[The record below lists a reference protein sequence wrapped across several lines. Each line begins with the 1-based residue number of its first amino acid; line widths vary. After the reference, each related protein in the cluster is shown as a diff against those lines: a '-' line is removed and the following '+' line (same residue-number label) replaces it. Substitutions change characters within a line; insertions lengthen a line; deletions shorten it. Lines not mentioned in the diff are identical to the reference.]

1 MEGQGNERFCMEQ
14 VIITKDNMGLFDIRP
29 LIRLFSTLR
38 AGQYMVEVKRH
49 RNQRTNEQNKWLW
62 GCIYPMMLSG
72 FIAIGWDDFTDTEQ
86 VHEYCKLMFGRKK
99 HVNKHTGEVVEIPDS
114 TAQMT
119 TLEFAEYCEQ
129 LRSFAKEYLSIEIPD
144 PNTTIK

>member
-49 RNQRTNEQNKWLW
+49 RGKRTDPQNRYYW
-62 GCIYPMMLSG
+62 GLVVPAVRAGL
-72 FIAIGWDDFTDTEQ
+72 IALGWEDMTNDELA
-86 VHEYCKLMFGRKK
+86 HEYLKYKFGKTE
-99 HVNKHTGEVVEIPDS
+99 HVNKHTGEVVCLPTS
-114 TAQMT
+114 TAEMN
-119 TLEFAEYCEQ
+119 TLEFTEYIEQ
-129 LRSFAKEYLSIEIPD
+129 VREWAAKDLYITIPD
-144 PNTTIK
+144 PNTTIQ